1 MRLSYLL
8 VLLLPLLLTNC
19 KKEENVL
26 FRMEYN
32 ETFEIKAGL
41 NTFETHHFL
50 IQNRNTNINSY
61 LAGYGGDASEL
72 MAINP
77 RSARLETLFSNAT
90 YDIVLDVSVRIY
102 EDDPN
107 DYKEIFYREDV
118 PLNTGATLDLIPT
131 LVDVKE
137 MMTEDRYNIDVAF
150 LFRNPPPEFIESR
163 LTFDF
168 FVK

>member
-1 MRLSYLL
+1 MRFRYLL
-8 VLLLPLLLTNC
+8 IFLLPLFLTNC
-19 KKEENVL
+19 KKDENVL
-26 FRMEYN
+26 FRMEYT
-32 ETFEIKAGL
+32 EAFEIQAGL

-50 IQNRNTNINSY
+50 LKNINTNINSY
-61 LAGYGGDASEL
+61 LANYGGSASEL
-72 MAINP
+72 LAINP

-90 YDIVLDVSVRIY
+90 YDIITDISVRMY
-102 EDDPN
+102 LDDPT

-118 PLNTGATLDLIPT
+118 PFNTGSNLDLIPT

-137 MMTEDRYNIDVAF
+137 MLTDERYSIDVAF
-150 LFRNPPPEFIESR
+150 LFRETPPEFIESR